1 MSKVLL
7 GEVSHER
14 KETCKGS
21 KEGYPIVGLEHLIP
35 EEITL
40 TTWDEGAENTF
51 TKMFR
56 KGDVLFGRRRAYLK
70 KAAVAPFDGIC
81 SGDITVIEADPD
93 KILPEL
99 LPFIIQNDD
108 LFDFAVG
115 KSAGSL
121 SPRVKWEHLKN
132 YELELPDMNK
142 QKELAELLWAID
154 DTKKSYQK
162 LIAATD
168 ELVKSQFIEM
178 FGYKNDDMKTID
190 DVANICRGA
199 SPRPIAKYLTDDEN
213 GINWI
218 KIGDV
223 AEEDIYITHTAEKVT
238 EDGAK
243 KSRAVEPGDFILS
256 NSMSF
261 GRPYIVGIQGCVHD
275 GWLIISDY
283 QDYLDPL
290 FFYYELRSDLVQRQF
305 DGSANGSCVKNLNSD
320 LVKKVKIHIPSMDK
334 QKEFIEFAEQSDKSQ
349 FIEMFGEQKE
359 NPKGLP
365 MMTLGET
372 CKFFS
377 GTGFPNKYQGNVH
390 GTYPFYKVGDISR
403 NVQEGNVRLRAAD
416 NYIEPDIVKA
426 IKGTIIPPNTVVF
439 AKIGE
444 ALRLNRRAV
453 TTQNCLIDNNAMGIQ
468 PITSVICLEY
478 FLQFMIG
485 LDMNEYSTATALP
498 SVRKSSLEMVKIIVP
513 DVANQQQFS
522 DLAIQSD
529 KSKLLLQNKYEK
541 INQDRRLLTCLMKT
555 TQLSR

>member
-132 YELELPDMNK
+132 YELELPDMDK

-162 LIAATD
+162 LIASTD

-199 SPRPIAKYLTDDEN
+199 SPRPIAKYVTDDEN

-223 AEEDIYITHTAEKVT
+223 AEEDIYITHTAEKIT

-334 QKEFIEFAEQSDKSQ
+334 QKEFIEFAEQSDKSK
-349 FIEMFGEQKE
+349 FEMEQ
-359 NPKGLP
+359 
-365 MMTLGET
+365 
-372 CKFFS
+372 
-377 GTGFPNKYQGNVH
+377 
-390 GTYPFYKVGDISR
+390 
-403 NVQEGNVRLRAAD
+403 
-416 NYIEPDIVKA
+416 
-426 IKGTIIPPNTVVF
+426 
-439 AKIGE
+439 
-444 ALRLNRRAV
+444 ALSEL
-453 TTQNCLIDNNAMGIQ
+453 
-468 PITSVICLEY
+468 
-478 FLQFMIG
+478 
-485 LDMNEYSTATALP
+485 TATYK
-498 SVRKSSLEMVKIIVP
+498 RIITE
-513 DVANQQQFS
+513 N
-522 DLAIQSD
+522 LG
-529 KSKLLLQNKYEK
+529 
-541 INQDRRLLTCLMKT
+541 
-555 TQLSR
+555 